1 MELLALL
8 VVGIALSLDGFAA
21 GVAYGLRRIQMPF
34 LSLIIICLTSGVAV
48 SVSIGLGYAAA
59 QVMAPKPAQVLG
71 GILLIVLGVWI
82 LSQALRRIARH
93 PLLIRIP
100 PLGMVVQVLF
110 EPLDADMDQSG
121 GISPREALILG
132 MALALDAFAAGFAVA
147 LSGLHNLFVPLFVT
161 VGLFLLVSLGI
172 VLGRRASDALKEKV
186 NLLPGCLLIVLGM
199 FRLM

>member
-132 MALALDAFAAGFAVA
+132 MALVSIGIAVVQVFAPRVSAPAIIEQGQPAAAVFKA
-147 LSGLHNLFVPLFVT
+147 
-161 VGLFLLVSLGI
+161 
-172 VLGRRASDALKEKV
+172 D
-186 NLLPGCLLIVLGM
+186 
-199 FRLM
+199 